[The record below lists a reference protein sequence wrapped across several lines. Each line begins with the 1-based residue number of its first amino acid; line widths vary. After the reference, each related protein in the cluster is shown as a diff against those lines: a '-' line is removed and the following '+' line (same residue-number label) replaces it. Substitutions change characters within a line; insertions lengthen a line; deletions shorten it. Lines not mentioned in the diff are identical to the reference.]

1 MVRFS
6 QALGLLSRCALWLAG
21 FALLVMTVVVAWVI
35 FGRFVLNDT
44 PVWGEQVAMLLL
56 GWLILAAAAAGV
68 REGTHMG
75 FDSLRPLLPDPL
87 QRLCEAMS
95 NLVITGFGAGMVF
108 FAAELAEG
116 VWDNPLPTTGLPAG
130 IEYMPMVLGGVLI
143 TLFGLERL
151 LAQATGRPLP
161 DADTRHPVMDP

>member
-1 MVRFS
+1 MARLAS
-6 QALGLLSRCALWLAG
+6 ALGLLSRCALWLAG
-21 FALLVMTVVVAWVI
+21 FALLAMTVVVAWVI

-75 FDSLRPLLPDPL
+75 FDSLHQLLPTRAQL
-87 QRLCEAMS
+87 LCAAAS
-95 NLVITGFGAGMVF
+95 DLVIAGFGACMVV

-130 IEYMPMVLGGVLI
+130 IEYMPMVLGGVLM
-143 TLFGLERL
+143 TLFGLERF
-151 LAQATGRPLP
+151 LARATGRPCP
-161 DADTRHPVMDP
+161 DADARHPVMDP